1 MICIGIIYHRSDLWS
16 DKFQTIVQTKERS
29 KTFPDPAIRAYREHV
44 RYRRSSDQGVTS
56 VWPPWPGIASF
67 FSVFSERVELLE
79 AWTRGDMEPTVFSL
93 LPEIH
98 DIQEAFAQMVG
109 NEGLEDNETMRIIE
123 SFILNNTVKIEF
135 LRDDLKAAELDLQV
149 AKAKILKIEE
159 SNLGIK
165 LNEQFEDIADLFDYI
180 YYIEQSLAFNISLLE
195 LVVSEIDW
203 DLDDAFRVIDVVSNK
218 ISAVEGRVSILGAD
232 FGDLILSQNERLNR
246 IEYKLTQNKIN
257 ATNNSRHLKFN
268 LSELTTDEQTEKTF
282 KTIEMYLNAVTER
295 IEEAEL
301 QISDLEAA
309 DFSTQI
315 KFEGERITNLESDVS
330 NKLAFFHTS
339 VNGLKFVVNQNAQL
353 LDSFGNDIDE
363 IFTVVEINVD
373 KIAKM
378 EDADYDKMIDDLS
391 STVEKYV
398 NCCAGDLR
406 QDNQVQSSSQN
417 DTNRSSGN

>member
-1 MICIGIIYHRSDLWS
+1 
-16 DKFQTIVQTKERS
+16 
-29 KTFPDPAIRAYREHV
+29 
-44 RYRRSSDQGVTS
+44 
-56 VWPPWPGIASF
+56 
-67 FSVFSERVELLE
+67 
-79 AWTRGDMEPTVFSL
+79 MEPTVFSL

-180 YYIEQSLAFNISLLE
+180 YNIEQSLAFNISLLE

-203 DLDDAFRVIDVVSNK
+203 DLDDAFRVIDLVSNK
-218 ISAVEGRVSILGAD
+218 VSAVEGRVSILGAD
-232 FGDLILSQNERLNR
+232 FGDLILSQIERLNR
-246 IEYKLTQNKIN
+246 IEYKLSQNKIN

-363 IFTVVEINVD
+363 IFTVVGINVD

-406 QDNQVQSSSQN
+406 HDNQVQSSSQN
-417 DTNRSSGN
+417 DTYRSGGN